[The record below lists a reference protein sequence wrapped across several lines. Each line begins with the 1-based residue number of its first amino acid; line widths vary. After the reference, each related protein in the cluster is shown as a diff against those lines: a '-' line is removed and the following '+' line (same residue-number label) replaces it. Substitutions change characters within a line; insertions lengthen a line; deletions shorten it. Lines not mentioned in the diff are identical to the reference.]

1 MSCTIRKSDRPPCA
15 GENQVSN
22 EMSSIPRR
30 HFLVSGAAAA
40 LSGLL
45 PTPVRAQ
52 SAMTLR
58 ISSSLPADQ
67 NAAHYI
73 WYQRFA
79 ANVSSAPGAKIELQY
94 FPNSQLGKEADVVQQ
109 VKIGSIDM
117 MLTGSSIWATVA
129 PELGMLDLGYV
140 FDSYPH
146 LFKALDGGVGEQL
159 GRVVQERTKC
169 TVIGWG
175 SHFGS
180 RSVYTKQ
187 PVKNLAEV
195 KGVKLRVLPTTA
207 FIETF
212 KLIGAIPTPI
222 PFNELYTALQTGVVD
237 GFEHDPST
245 VLAAKLYEV
254 SKYCWLTEHLF
265 PPMVA
270 VIGKR
275 GWDKLPAETR
285 PAILKAAADATAFQ
299 RALSVER
306 GRQAIEELKRLG
318 IAFQPM
324 AKVEREQVRR
334 EMETKLW
341 AAFAVQYP
349 PTKPMFAAIAATR
362 A

>member
-1 MSCTIRKSDRPPCA
+1 
-15 GENQVSN
+15 
-22 EMSSIPRR
+22 MSSISRR
-30 HFLVSGAAAA
+30 RLLFSTVAAAVA
-40 LSGLL
+40 GSL
-45 PTPVRAQ
+45 PLAARAQ
-52 SAMTLR
+52 APLTLR
-58 ISSSLPADQ
+58 ISSSLPADP
-67 NAAHYI
+67 NSAHYI

-79 ANVSSAPGAKIELQY
+79 ANVASAPGTKIEPQY

-146 LFKALDGGVGEQL
+146 LFKALDGGVGERL
-159 GRVVQERTKC
+159 ARIVQERTKC
-169 TVIGWG
+169 TVLGWG
-175 SHFGS
+175 AHFGS

-187 PVKNLAEV
+187 PVHNLAEI

-222 PFNELYTALQTGVVD
+222 AFNELYTALQTGVVD

-245 VLAAKLYEV
+245 VLSTKLYEV
-254 SKYCWLTEHLF
+254 SKHCWLTEHLF

-275 GWDKLPAETR
+275 GWDKLPEAVR
-285 PAILKAAADATAFQ
+285 PAVLKAAADATAFQ
-299 RALSVER
+299 RAQAVEHGKR
-306 GRQAIEELKRLG
+306 AIEELKKLG
-318 IAFQPM
+318 ITYNPM
-324 AKVEREQVRR
+324 VKTEREQVRR
-334 EMETKLW
+334 DMETKLW
-341 AAFAVQYP
+341 SAFATQYP
-349 PTKPMFAAIAATR
+349 PTKPLFEAIAANR

>member
-1 MSCTIRKSDRPPCA
+1 
-15 GENQVSN
+15 
-22 EMSSIPRR
+22 MSSTWRR
-30 HFLVSGAAAA
+30 RFLLSAAAAA
-40 LSGLL
+40 LGGSLL
-45 PTPVRAQ
+45 RSARAQ
-52 SAMTLR
+52 TAVTLR
-58 ISSSLPADQ
+58 ISSSLPADP
-67 NAAHYI
+67 NSAHYI

-79 ANVSSAPGAKIELQY
+79 TNVGAVPGAKIDLQY

-146 LFKALDGGVGEQL
+146 LFKALDGGVGERL
-159 GRVVQERTKC
+159 GRIVQERTRC

-180 RSVYTKQ
+180 RSVYTKH
-187 PVKNLAEV
+187 PVRNLAEV

-207 FIETF
+207 FIDTF

-222 PFNELYTALQTGVVD
+222 AFNELYTALQTGVVD

-245 VLAAKLYEV
+245 VLSTKLYEV

-275 GWDKLPAETR
+275 GWDKLAENVR
-285 PAILKAAADATAFQ
+285 PQILKAAADATAFQ
-299 RALSVER
+299 RAQAVEH
-306 GRQAIEELKRLG
+306 GKQAIEELKRLG
-318 IAFQPM
+318 IAYHPM
-324 AKVEREQVRR
+324 VKAEREQVRR

-341 AAFAVQYP
+341 AAFATQYP
-349 PTKPMFAAIAATR
+349 ATKPLFEAIAASR

>member
-1 MSCTIRKSDRPPCA
+1 MTSTPRRRFVLSATTAALA
-15 GENQVSN
+15 G
-22 EMSSIPRR
+22 SIPR
-30 HFLVSGAAAA
+30 F
-40 LSGLL
+40 
-45 PTPVRAQ
+45 TRAQ
-52 SAMTLR
+52 STVSLR
-58 ISSSLPADQ
+58 ISSSLPADP
-67 NAAHYI
+67 NSAHYI

-79 ANVSSAPGAKIELQY
+79 GNVSTLPGAKIELQY

-140 FDSYPH
+140 FDSYAH
-146 LFKALDGGVGEQL
+146 LFKALDGGAGERL
-159 GRVVQERTKC
+159 GRIVQERTKC

-180 RSVYTKQ
+180 RSVYTKN
-187 PVKNLAEV
+187 PVHNLGEI

-222 PFNELYTALQTGVVD
+222 AFNELYTALQTGVVD

-245 VLAAKLYEV
+245 VLSTKLYEV

-275 GWDKLPAETR
+275 GWDKLPESVR
-285 PAILKAAADATAFQ
+285 PAVLKAAADATAFQ
-299 RALSVER
+299 RAQAVEH
-306 GRQAIEELKRLG
+306 GKQAIEELKRLG
-318 IAFQPM
+318 ITYYPM
-324 AKVEREQVRR
+324 AKSEREQVRR
-334 EMETKLW
+334 EMETRLW
-341 AAFAVQYP
+341 TAFAAQYP
-349 PTKPMFAAIAATR
+349 PTKPLFEAIAVSR